1 MNIETANIGGLAM
14 NALSLDH
21 ELTMSSQE
29 IAKITGSRHD
39 NVKRTMER
47 LAEVGVVRF
56 TPSEET
62 SHKDTAK
69 TQYPYKTRSW
79 NIRLFGACIRL
90 RGMGGGEL
98 AVA

>member
-14 NALSLDH
+14 NALSLQH

-47 LAEVGVVRF
+47 LVDVGVVRF
-56 TPSEET
+56 PPME
-62 SHKDTAK
+62 
-69 TQYPYKTRSW
+69 
-79 NIRLFGACIRL
+79 
-90 RGMGGGEL
+90 
-98 AVA
+98 

>member
-14 NALSLDH
+14 NALSLQH

-29 IAKITGSRHD
+29 IAKITGYRHD

-47 LAEVGVVRF
+47 LAEVGIVRF

-79 NIRLFGACIRL
+79 NIRLFGACIQL